1 MTSGTTSS
9 NYASGDHTHEYDDI
23 TLTNIITTIDY
34 NDYTTQ
40 GFYKIWSVYQ
50 SESTNKPTTDGGLL
64 VVNQIPYG
72 ISQFFIPYTSQNGTA
87 PKHLYYRTHYGS
99 GGNNIW
105 SNWEYLVGGQDIVDN
120 LTSTDTTKV
129 LSAKQGGELKA
140 LLDNKEDSSNKVSS
154 WSSTT
159 TDTHY
164 PSEKLVKDSLD
175 GKADSTHTHDNYLT
189 SSDIS
194 GKIDTAGTGLS
205 KSGTTLNHSNSITA
219 LTTASLKKVKYDAQG
234 HITGT
239 SDVTSSDLP
248 SHTHNYASTSHAH
261 GNITSDGKIGGA
273 TGKIVVTTG
282 NGVLDVADSITK
294 SKISDFAHTHEY
306 LSSSDLGLSSFTTED
321 FYETTNWDVEPNIIR
336 TDELIFNDDSIHN
349 FTFNDLT
356 YPFTI
361 TFDVIEAGGSIK
373 RGNTE
378 LNSSRTPTQIIIVGN
393 SSYSYTIT
401 NVETGDYWNSSS
413 LGLKIQNDADDVV
426 RIRNFKFTNDLLKPQ
441 IDNKIE
447 LSDLQSL
454 LQTWESY
461 TLNTY
466 ATLYVNHTLRQCEL
480 YYARSFSSGSA
491 NNLYNWGT
499 GLIPSEYRPSHQVT
513 GVIDQLGT
521 CYVDADG
528 NFKGRFTNAI
538 TSSTACKMTVQWHY

>member
-1 MTSGTTSS
+1 MTEKRISASS
-9 NYASGDHTHEYDDI
+9 LMGDNYYIFSISSSKYTPVLNESITVTCTVTDVYGGPISSKSITLYKNDVVVSSKSTNSNGVATWTVNCSVGGLLSFRVGDSAIDVYVDNKSEIDHTH
-23 TLTNIITTIDY
+23 
-34 NDYTTQ
+34 
-40 GFYKIWSVYQ
+40 
-50 SESTNKPTTDGGLL
+50 
-64 VVNQIPYG
+64 
-72 ISQFFIPYTSQNGTA
+72 
-87 PKHLYYRTHYGS
+87 
-99 GGNNIW
+99 
-105 SNWEYLVGGQDIVDN
+105 
-120 LTSTDTTKV
+120 
-129 LSAKQGGELKA
+129 
-140 LLDNKEDSSNKVSS
+140 SS
-154 WSSTT
+154 
-159 TDTHY
+159 
-164 PSEKLVKDSLD
+164 
-175 GKADSTHTHDNYLT
+175 YLT

-205 KSGTTLNHSNSITA
+205 KSGTTLDHSNSVTA

-248 SHTHNYASTSHAH
+248 SHTHSYASTSHGH

-321 FYETTNWDVEPNIIR
+321 FYEKTNWDVEPNIIR
-336 TDELIFNDDSIHN
+336 TDELIFNDDLIHD

-373 RGNTE
+373 RGSTE

-401 NVETGDYWNSSS
+401 NVESGGTWNQSS
-413 LGLKIQNDADDVV
+413 LGLKIQNDTNDVV

-466 ATLYVNHTLRQCEL
+466 ATLYVNHTLKQCEL
-480 YYARSFSSGSA
+480 YYARSFSSGNA

-499 GLIPSEYRPSHQVT
+499 GLIPSEYRPSHQVN

-538 TSSTACKMTVQWHY
+538 TSSTACKMTVHWHY